1 MRLVAGALIA
11 VLAAT
16 ATAAPKKP
24 VPKKLLRYADTI
36 GVKDLERRE
45 KPREGAIETYLGRY
59 REGGALLPSARRP
72 ALRDGDK
79 LFLHV
84 LPGGT
89 MRVESRRHATNGK
102 RHVHRLDGSYRGLE
116 AGTWWPFVA
125 ADLGLEMSGG
135 GFYRPE
141 VPGGLADHGPIL
153 RGIVRDPAA
162 LTRAGIA
169 GVRAG
174 HRIELE
180 RPAGRETDWKL
191 RILEVAARVSPRSG
205 PLSERGG
212 WAISSSCA
220 RTAGWRGSRARR
232 GTRECST
239 TRVCRAVGSPTGSA
253 CHDPRSSERRRA
265 SPTSAGRGKTIY
277 SIWTSKCGARPGM
290 GGSFTP
296 GASSRSCSFDRS
308 PTTPRSCASGWT
320 RTGAFAPTR
329 RSDLLVAT

>member
-212 WAISSSCA
+212 LGYLLLVCSDSGMA
-220 RTAGWRGSRARR
+220 RFESEKRHERVLHHARLPSGRFTYRIRVSRPEILRATEGLADLGR
-232 GTRECST
+232 TRKDDLLHLDLE
-239 TRVCRAVGSPTGSA
+239 V
-253 CHDPRSSERRRA
+253 
-265 SPTSAGRGKTIY
+265 
-277 SIWTSKCGARPGM
+277 
-290 GGSFTP
+290 
-296 GASSRSCSFDRS
+296 
-308 PTTPRSCASGWT
+308 
-320 RTGAFAPTR
+320 R
-329 RSDLLVAT
+329 RSTRDGRFVHTWRVLEILLLRPIADHPTVVRVRMDEDGRVRAYPSK